1 MEDSAVRDPKLQIKF
16 IGLTINA
23 EGVIAIGAAIVIF
36 LAVLA
41 SYRL

>member
-1 MEDSAVRDPKLQIKF
+1 VPTPKLQIKF
-16 IGLTINA
+16 FALNINA
-23 EGVIAIGAAIVIF
+23 EGVLAIGAAIVIF